1 MSEWIRREDA
11 EKRLQNEIAVYKEIL
26 TDYVALKQYW
36 AEQQANPALTWD
48 ELKTMEGKPVWVV
61 PEEEKGYWFVI
72 EFFNNNPYYGGDRVI
87 FTNDVILNRC
97 DLGTKWQAYRKER
110 A

>member
-1 MSEWIRREDA
+1 MAYVKALADIED
-11 EKRLQNEIAVYKEIL
+11 
-26 TDYVALKQYW
+26 
-36 AEQQANPALTWD
+36 NPPLTWD
-48 ELKTMEGKPVWVV
+48 ELKQMAGKPVWIV

-97 DLGTKWQAYRKER
+97 DLGKTWNAYRKEK
-110 A
+110 